1 MITCPDIQQP
11 CGDGCMKA
19 GYAYVPRQSVNRFYD
34 YESALLC
41 GTMFPGPGPAQ
52 GQIWAERRFP
62 REQKEVER

>member
-41 GTMFPGPGPAQ
+41 GTMFPDLVLPKGKYGPNEDFPGSQ
-52 GQIWAERRFP
+52 RR
-62 REQKEVER
+62 